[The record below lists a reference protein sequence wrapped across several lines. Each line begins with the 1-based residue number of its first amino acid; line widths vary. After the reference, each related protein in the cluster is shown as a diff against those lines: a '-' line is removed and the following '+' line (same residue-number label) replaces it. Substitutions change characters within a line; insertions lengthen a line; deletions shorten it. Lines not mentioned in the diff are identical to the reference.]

1 MLQPHKN
8 RSVKTE
14 FKEVSADWRVSN
26 SLWFA
31 VKVIEIISFH
41 FMRQSSH
48 SWKCSYYVNLQIAGF
63 TESKVHRESRIH
75 SENVQYVHRGR
86 ESTIHTEFRLVP
98 EWIWQELVETK
109 PAVSRDFS
117 LQPNS
122 SYMICTQVCRYVGL
136 FVVVCLFVWLFP
148 CLFVCL
154 FVWLSVFVVCFCL
167 CLLVVVCFCL
177 FLFVVW
183 FCFFVCM
190 FVCFLCVCFYVCMFV
205 CVCVLVCWY
214 VCMLV
219 CLHADMFVCLFV

>member
-41 FMRQSSH
+41 FMQQSSH

-122 SYMICTQVCRYVGL
+122 SYMICTQVCRCVG
-136 FVVVCLFVWLFP
+136 
-148 CLFVCL
+148 
-154 FVWLSVFVVCFCL
+154 
-167 CLLVVVCFCL
+167 
-177 FLFVVW
+177 
-183 FCFFVCM
+183 M
-190 FVCFLCVCFYVCMFV
+190 
-205 CVCVLVCWY
+205 
-214 VCMLV
+214 
-219 CLHADMFVCLFV
+219 